1 MALIE
6 VNHKT
11 LKEVAEAIDTYCETQ
26 DSEMK
31 KAKSAVS
38 NMLLKDWVGDDATAF
53 QNKWNEVDSD
63 GSVTTQFSKML
74 SNYAECLRANAELYR
89 QAQEDSY
96 NEATR
101 LPRWW

>member
-38 NMLLKDWVGDDATAF
+38 NMLLKDWVLTAKPGRQVF
-53 QNKWNEVDSD
+53 I
-63 GSVTTQFSKML
+63 SKFPLLRELQKSFLLKSRLQTSLPSPLSPRIML
-74 SNYAECLRANAELYR
+74 
-89 QAQEDSY
+89 
-96 NEATR
+96 
-101 LPRWW
+101 P